1 MREYLC
7 VDRVCTMFLVQG
19 LVLDPS
25 HVLPQGELALFP
37 LEAGVVGIVVS
48 IASAD
53 VGWGFH
59 STPWLL
65 PPRQAW
71 GLLPHEGQV

>member
-1 MREYLC
+1 
-7 VDRVCTMFLVQG
+7 
-19 LVLDPS
+19 
-25 HVLPQGELALFP
+25 VLPQGELALFP

>member
-1 MREYLC
+1 
-7 VDRVCTMFLVQG
+7 MFLVRG

-25 HVLPQGELALFP
+25 HVLSQGELALFP

-53 VGWGFH
+53 VGWCFH

-71 GLLPHEGQV
+71 GLLPYKGQV